1 MWNMA
6 WHHLPF
12 SKFEK
17 NVSVLHHICY
27 SGLALFDKISRE
39 ADFYSIAAEHVL
51 AWCSFFSLFTCVTL
65 CCWPIPLP
73 LFATLSPPQS
83 PLFFLLNFFVSSPP
97 SSSPLCRP
105 PEASLSPPFPSFVT
119 LSQSICHCLLMFPSP
134 TFVTH
139 LLTTSLFLQ
148 HLRPLSSTSSPLY
161 IHCSPQCFCPSSF
174 SAQSSSSSPPP
185 SFLPTFPPSR
195 SLPLSSFLFVIL
207 PLSLFYIHPL
217 PSFHSFP
224 LSLQPPNRK
233 TNGRMP
239 RWWYI
244 AFFLPLHPPQPE
256 GRRRGEVWSHI
267 HNAGKVAR
275 VNGVSLCGIICSVSV
290 YQWCDFHWQQILLL
304 LLFSLDLL
312 SSNKSFI
319 TSLQILSDSEI

>member
-1 MWNMA
+1 MWHMA

-27 SGLALFDKISRE
+27 SGLALFYIIFTWSR
-39 ADFYSIAAEHVL
+39 F
-51 AWCSFFSLFTCVTL
+51 LFTRSRACLGMMLILLSFYL
-65 CCWPIPLP
+65 CHPLLLTHSTSFIRHP
-73 LFATLSPPQS
+73 FSPSVALIFP
-83 PLFFLLNFFVSSPP
+83 LNFFASSPP

-267 HNAGKVAR
+267 YNAGKVAR

>member
-1 MWNMA
+1 MLILLSFYLC
-6 WHHLPF
+6 HPLLLTHSTSFIRHPF
-12 SKFEK
+12 SP
-17 NVSVLHHICY
+17 SV
-27 SGLALFDKISRE
+27 ALIFPSQLLCLFSTFIIS
-39 ADFYSIAAEHVL
+39 
-51 AWCSFFSLFTCVTL
+51 
-65 CCWPIPLP
+65 
-73 LFATLSPPQS
+73 
-83 PLFFLLNFFVSSPP
+83 FVSSTWSLPQ
-97 SSSPLCRP
+97 SSFSFLCHSLSINL
-105 PEASLSPPFPSFVT
+105 SLSPYVSLTYFCHPFAHCFPFSPTPSSPFFNIFSSLHSLQPSVFLPFIFLSPIIFLLSPSILSSYLPPFP
-119 LSQSICHCLLMFPSP
+119 L
-134 TFVTH
+134 
-139 LLTTSLFLQ
+139 
-148 HLRPLSSTSSPLY
+148 
-161 IHCSPQCFCPSSF
+161 PSSVLI
-174 SAQSSSSSPPP
+174 SLRYP
-185 SFLPTFPPSR
+185 S
-195 SLPLSSFLFVIL
+195 SLPL
-207 PLSLFYIHPL
+207 YIHPL

-267 HNAGKVAR
+267 YNAGKVAR